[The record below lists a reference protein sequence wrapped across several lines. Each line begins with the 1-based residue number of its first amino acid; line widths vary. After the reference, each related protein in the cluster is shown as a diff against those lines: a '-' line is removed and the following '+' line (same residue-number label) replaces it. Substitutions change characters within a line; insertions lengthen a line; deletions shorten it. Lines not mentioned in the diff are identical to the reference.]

1 MFEEAT
7 VDAVIE
13 AIGQARAT
21 AWNPN
26 VMVASTQRFGAKLF
40 RDEITGWLGSS

>member
-21 AWNPN
+21 AWDPN
-26 VMVASTQRFGAKLF
+26 VMLASVQQFGARRF
-40 RDEITGWLGSS
+40 RDEITNWLGNS